1 MKRNAING
9 LNPKTKE
16 VKKMKRLIL
25 VLMAVV
31 IVSAFASTVFADG
44 MTVVQD
50 YITFHD
56 PTSGNDIQVYSFDWN
71 VGNALSKGVLPP
83 TDIPNYPSSQ
93 PFTLYFQATLG
104 NFLDS
109 GGNAITGTGLNSS
122 YEITALIAFGET
134 ASAVGPVALLGFDPT
149 NTTNYANLYLSPVDA
164 NNLTGDNFANGALL
178 MSGSVV
184 AKDSNNSVFTGG
196 SFTANTALVDTNGD
210 GVPDTLMKNVAQYDQ
225 HSTNDYPGVGSV
237 TGIGVT
243 AAVVDVDPASVN
255 SAYFDPAGSLLLAM
269 ELLSNSSQVVP
280 FIQQDPSQ
288 KFWDDMANAWVYPV
302 FGDCGPGDA
311 IPCIPNAF
319 TLINGSTAS
328 DGSTVDFQFQA
339 DANSAVRVTT
349 VVPEPST
356 IVLLGLGLLGLAGIG
371 VRKRRK

>member
-31 IVSAFASTVFADG
+31 IVGAFASTVFADG

-56 PTSGNDIQVYSFDWN
+56 PTSGNNIAVYSFDWN
-71 VGNALSKGVLPP
+71 VGNAVGIGSVPAGG
-83 TDIPNYPSSQ
+83 IPAYVDNNGDFMPDNVQ

-109 GGNAITGTGLNSS
+109 GGNAITGTGLNSA

-134 ASAVGPVALLGFDPT
+134 AYSIGPAAFFNFDPT
-149 NTTNYANLYLSPVDA
+149 NATNYASLYISPVDA
-164 NNLTGDNFANGALL
+164 NNLTGDNFANGPLL
-178 MSGSVV
+178 MAGSVV
-184 AKDSNNSVFTGG
+184 ANDPTNSVFTNG
-196 SFTANTALVDTNGD
+196 SFTANTIGGQL
-210 GVPDTLMKNVAQYDQ
+210 NVAQYDQ
-225 HSTNDYPGVGSV
+225 HVNNDYSGTGSV
-237 TGIGVT
+237 TGTGVT
-243 AAVVDVDPASVN
+243 AAVVDVDPTTVN
-255 SAYFDPAGSLLLAM
+255 GTYFDPSGSFLLAM

-302 FGDCGPGDA
+302 FGDCGGGG

-319 TLINGSTAS
+319 TLVNGSTS
-328 DGSTVDFQFQA
+328 STGQTVDFQFQA